1 MKKLLM
7 LSLLVL
13 MTFGCS
19 DKKGSKAAEGSK
31 AVSKEG
37 KKIVF
42 YRSPMDP
49 SYVSEKPGKDGM
61 GMDLKPVYEGDPSAN
76 LDLIKI
82 NGATTQKMGIR
93 VDTVESGK
101 LSRIVRALG
110 QIEFDEPKV
119 SKINMKFD
127 GWIEEL
133 WVDETGQFVKKG
145 DPLFSVYS
153 PELVASEEEYLSI
166 LKKKMSGPHSAHF
179 LKASKERLLQF
190 DVPKSFIKNIEKT
203 GKVSRTT
210 IVRAPSSG
218 YVVHKGAFVGTEFK
232 AGANLFTL
240 AELDALW
247 IIADVFERDAPWVK
261 KGQDATIEMDY
272 MPGSLKEAKVDYIYP
287 VLNKENRTIK
297 IRLILPNPDVILK
310 PGMFATVRIHTK
322 PVAESVLVTSEAVI
336 HSGERNIVFVYKGN
350 GSFEPRDLKLGVKGD
365 EKYQVLSGLE
375 VGDKVVTSGQFL
387 LDSES
392 RLKEAVKKMLGSNI
406 KEESE
411 KL

>member
-1 MKKLLM
+1 MRKLIILT
-7 LSLLVL
+7 LLVL
-13 MTFGCS
+13 ASGCS
-19 DKKGSKAAEGSK
+19 DKTPTKMDTEASSVKGE
-31 AVSKEG
+31 

-49 SYVSEKPGKDGM
+49 SYISKKPGKDGM
-61 GMDLKPVYEGDPSAN
+61 GMDLVAVYEGDPSAN
-76 LDLIKI
+76 LDVIKVK
-82 NGATTQKMGIR
+82 GATIQKMGIR
-93 VDTVESGK
+93 VDTVKAGR
-101 LSRIVRALG
+101 LSRVVRALG

-119 SKINMKFD
+119 SKVNMKFD
-127 GWIEEL
+127 GWIEKL

-179 LKASKERLLQF
+179 LRASKERLLQF
-190 DVPKSFIKNIEKT
+190 DVPKSFIKNLEKT

-210 IVRAPSSG
+210 IVRAPRSG
-218 YVVHKGAFVGTEFK
+218 YVVHKSAFVGTEFK
-232 AGANLFTL
+232 KGANLFTL

-247 IIADVFERDAPWVK
+247 IIADVFERDASWVK
-261 KGQDATIEMDY
+261 KGQTASIELDY

-287 VLNKENRTIK
+287 VLNRKNRTIK

-322 PVAESVLVTSEAVI
+322 PIKESILVLSEAVI
-336 HSGERNIVFVYKGN
+336 HSGERNIAFVYKGD
-350 GSFEPRDLKLGVKGD
+350 GLFEPRELKLGVKGD

-375 VGDKVVTSGQFL
+375 IGEKVVTSGQFL

-406 KEESE
+406 EET
-411 KL
+411 K

>member
-1 MKKLLM
+1 MRKLIILT
-7 LSLLVL
+7 LLVL
-13 MTFGCS
+13 ASGCS
-19 DKKGSKAAEGSK
+19 DKTPTKMDTEASSVKGE
-31 AVSKEG
+31 

-49 SYVSEKPGKDGM
+49 SYISKKPGKDGM
-61 GMDLKPVYEGDPSAN
+61 GMDLVAVYEGDPSAN
-76 LDLIKI
+76 LDVIKVK
-82 NGATTQKMGIR
+82 GATIQKMGIR
-93 VDTVESGK
+93 VDTVKAGR
-101 LSRIVRALG
+101 LSRVVRALG

-119 SKINMKFD
+119 SKVNMKFD
-127 GWIEEL
+127 GWIEKL

-179 LKASKERLLQF
+179 LRASKERLLQF
-190 DVPKSFIKNIEKT
+190 DVPKSFIKNLEKT

-210 IVRAPSSG
+210 IVRAPRSG
-218 YVVHKGAFVGTEFK
+218 YVVHKSAFVGTEFK
-232 AGANLFTL
+232 KGANLFTL

-247 IIADVFERDAPWVK
+247 IIADVFERDASWVK
-261 KGQDATIEMDY
+261 KGQMASIELDY

-287 VLNKENRTIK
+287 VLNRKNRTIK

-322 PVAESVLVTSEAVI
+322 PIKESILVLSEAVI
-336 HSGERNIVFVYKGN
+336 HSGERNIAFVYKGD
-350 GSFEPRDLKLGVKGD
+350 GLFEPRELKLGVKGD

-375 VGDKVVTSGQFL
+375 IGEKVVTSGQFL

-406 KEESE
+406 EET
-411 KL
+411 K